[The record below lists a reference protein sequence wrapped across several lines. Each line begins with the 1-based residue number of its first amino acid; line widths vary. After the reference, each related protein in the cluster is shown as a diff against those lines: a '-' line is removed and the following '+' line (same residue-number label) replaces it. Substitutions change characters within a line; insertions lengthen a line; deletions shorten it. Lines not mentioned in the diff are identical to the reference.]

1 MLLAVI
7 SGGEMSAATAG
18 AVTSMDFKEYQR
30 CLAFCAMTL
39 LRNCAEFSAAD
50 RTPQRDR
57 TLDQQ
62 TGSQAGPRLACNS
75 HVGASPWPG
84 IAVFLELYLDESMNL
99 STAESM
105 RTPTDAIA
113 GALKVRLASKIA
125 RFVPPDERRP
135 ASERTC
141 VPRQFRQCWA
151 RMELSST
158 HGWPLWEAEVYGL
171 LAESFSEIH
180 AIFCYYGRSGSTTA
194 GGSSASAALTL
205 QRSEMA
211 NLAFEIEL
219 AHKNFPMVRRHPPAA
234 PSHRPP
240 SSARP
245 PPPTHHLP
253 PITHY
258 TPHRAAP
265 PHPILNPAAHP
276 PPSKPLT
283 RAARWAGAR
292 GHHLRRDQRQRHR
305 RQGWQ
310 GQGRRGARAL

>member
-1 MLLAVI
+1 
-7 SGGEMSAATAG
+7 
-18 AVTSMDFKEYQR
+18 
-30 CLAFCAMTL
+30 
-39 LRNCAEFSAAD
+39 
-50 RTPQRDR
+50 
-57 TLDQQ
+57 
-62 TGSQAGPRLACNS
+62 
-75 HVGASPWPG
+75 
-84 IAVFLELYLDESMNL
+84 MNL

-113 GALKVRLASKIA
+113 GALKARLASKIA

-240 SSARP
+240 SSAH
-245 PPPTHHLP
+245 PPPT
-253 PITHY
+253 THY
-258 TPHRAAP
+258 PLHAAP
-265 PHPILNPAAHP
+265 
-276 PPSKPLT
+276 
-283 RAARWAGAR
+283 
-292 GHHLRRDQRQRHR
+292 RRST
-305 RQGWQ
+305 
-310 GQGRRGARAL
+310 